1 MKFKHFHLDWTEKA
15 PAPGTFRSIFKY
27 GDPHSFKHPSDNWY
41 EMMKREFHL
50 SDADFL
56 KKQEEGHAPVIM
68 NRPTALT
75 PSQIEQLKSVVG
87 PENVAL
93 DDYSRVKFA
102 YGKTTE
108 EMLELRQGI
117 IREVADVVVHPRDK
131 HDVRKIVEYCNV
143 ERIPVTV
150 FSAGSSVN
158 FGCRPAK
165 GGVSLVVSTHMN
177 KLLEVSELNQT
188 ARVQPGMYGPTYE
201 EALNRAPELFK
212 TQHRYTCGHFPQ
224 SFEYSTVG
232 GWVVTLGSGQA
243 STYYGD
249 AYDIVF
255 SQEYVT
261 PVGTFKTLDF
271 PATATGPKINDIM
284 KGSEGA
290 FGILVEVTMKIF
302 RYMPENRARFSFM
315 YPTWEAAVN
324 ASREI
329 MQSEFGKP
337 AIYRI
342 SDQEETDRG
351 LKLYGMPGIVDAFLA
366 LRGFLPMQRCL
377 CLGNVEGDKD
387 YTRLVARK
395 IKRIAHRHGAISL
408 GSYAVRKWE
417 QTRYTE
423 PYMRDDLG
431 DYGILIDTLEAGVT
445 WGNLHRLHE
454 GVRAYIKGRPDTMCM
469 THASHFYPQGTN
481 LYFIFI
487 ARMTAPAEYRELQK
501 GIIDNI
507 QRFGGSL
514 SHHHGVGRMIG
525 PWMEMHLGKEQMAV
539 LRALKQHFDPHNI
552 MNPGGQLGL
561 DDNPRQGDD
570 EMEII
575 FHAR

>member
-1 MKFKHFHLDWTEKA
+1 MTSKKFRPDWTEKA
-15 PAPGTFRSIFKY
+15 PPAGTYRSIFKY
-27 GDPHSFKHPSDNWY
+27 GNPDSFKHPSDAWY
-41 EMMKREFHL
+41 EMIKRDFHL
-50 SDADFL
+50 SDREFASKAGEGLEQVSL
-56 KKQEEGHAPVIM
+56 KRPVS
-68 NRPTALT
+68 LK
-75 PSQIEQLKSVVG
+75 SQQIEFMQNIVG
-87 PENVAL
+87 KENVAL

-102 YGKTTE
+102 SGKTSE
-108 EMLELRQGI
+108 EMMELRKGI
-117 IREVADVVVHPRDK
+117 IREVADIVVHPRDK
-131 HDVRKIVEYCNV
+131 QDVQKIVAYCNS

-158 FGCRPAK
+158 FGCRPVK

-177 KLLEVSELNQT
+177 KLLEVNELNQT
-188 ARVQPGMYGPTYE
+188 ARVQPGMFGPAYE
-201 EALNRAPELFK
+201 DALNKAPENFGSRL
-212 TQHRYTCGHFPQ
+212 RYTCGHFPQ

-261 PVGTFKTLDF
+261 PAGTFKTLDY
-271 PATATGPKINDIM
+271 PATATGPKLNDIM
-284 KGSEGA
+284 KGSEGS

-302 RYMPENRARFSFM
+302 RYMPENRERFSFM

-342 SDQEETDRG
+342 SDPEETDRG
-351 LKLYGMPGIVDAFLA
+351 LKLYGMPDFVDKFLSMK
-366 LRGFLPMQRCL
+366 GFKPMQRCL
-377 CLGNVEGDKD
+377 SLGNVEGDRD
-387 YTRLVARK
+387 YTKLVARK
-395 IKRIAHRHGAISL
+395 IKAVARKHGAISL
-408 GSYAVRKWE
+408 SGYASRKWE
-417 QTRYTE
+417 HTRYTE
-423 PYMRDDLG
+423 PYMREDLG
-431 DYGILIDTLEAGVT
+431 DYDIVIDTLEAGVT
-445 WGNLHRLHE
+445 WDNLHRLHQ
-454 GVRAYIKGRPDTMCM
+454 GVRAYVKSRPDTMCM

-487 ARMTAPAEYRELQK
+487 AHMKDIEEFRKFQR
-501 GIIDNI
+501 GIIDSI
-507 QRFGGSL
+507 QKHGGSL

-525 PWMEMHLGKEQMAV
+525 PWMETHLGKEQMDV
-539 LRALKQHFDPHNI
+539 LRALKRHFDPQGI

-561 DDNPRQGDD
+561 D
-570 EMEII
+570 
-575 FHAR
+575 

>member
-1 MKFKHFHLDWTEKA
+1 MKSTKFRPDWTEK
-15 PAPGTFRSIFKY
+15 PPVPGTYRSIFKY
-27 GDPHSFKHPSDNWY
+27 GNPQHFKHPSDAWY
-41 EMMKREFHL
+41 RMIKQDFHL
-50 SDADFL
+50 SDADFTS
-56 KKQEEGHAPVIM
+56 KVKEGLEQVTI
-68 NRPTALT
+68 NRPINLQKQ
-75 PSQIEQLKSVVG
+75 QIEAIQNIVG
-87 PENVAL
+87 KENVSQ
-93 DDYSRVKFA
+93 DDYSRVKYA
-102 YGKTTE
+102 SGKTTE

-117 IREVADVVVHPRDK
+117 IHEVADVVVHPRDK
-131 HDVRKIVEYCNV
+131 HDVQKIVAYCDK
-143 ERIPVTV
+143 EKIPITV

-165 GGVSLVVSTHMN
+165 GGISLVVSTHMN
-177 KLLEVSELNQT
+177 KLLEVNELNQT
-188 ARVQPGMYGPTYE
+188 ARVQPGMFGPAYE
-201 EALNRAPELFK
+201 EALNKAPERFGTKL
-212 TQHRYTCGHFPQ
+212 RYTCGHFPQ

-232 GWVVTLGSGQA
+232 GWIVTLGSGQA

-261 PVGTFKTLDF
+261 PVGTFRTLDY

-284 KGSEGA
+284 KGSEGS

-342 SDQEETDRG
+342 SDPEETDRG
-351 LKLYGMPGIVDAFLA
+351 LKLYGMPAIADKILV
-366 LRGFLPMQRCL
+366 LRGFKPMQRCL

-387 YTRLVARK
+387 YTKLVARK
-395 IKRIAHRHGAISL
+395 IKAIARRHGAMSL
-408 GSYAVRKWE
+408 GSYAPHKWE
-417 QTRYTE
+417 HTRYTE
-423 PYMRDDLG
+423 PYMREDLG
-431 DYGILIDTLEAGVT
+431 DYGILIDTLEAAVT
-445 WGNLHRLHE
+445 WDNLHHLHE
-454 GVRAYIKGRPDTMCM
+454 GVRAYMKSRPKTMCL

-487 ARMTAPAEYRELQK
+487 AHMDDPGEYRKFQR

-507 QRFGGSL
+507 QKYGGSL

-525 PWMEMHLGKEQMAV
+525 PWLETHLGKEQMNV
-539 LRALKQHFDPHNI
+539 LRALKRHFDPNNI

-561 DDNPRQGDD
+561 D
-570 EMEII
+570 
-575 FHAR
+575 

>member
-1 MKFKHFHLDWTEKA
+1 MFG
-15 PAPGTFRSIFKY
+15 PA
-27 GDPHSFKHPSDNWY
+27 
-41 EMMKREFHL
+41 
-50 SDADFL
+50 
-56 KKQEEGHAPVIM
+56 
-68 NRPTALT
+68 
-75 PSQIEQLKSVVG
+75 
-87 PENVAL
+87 
-93 DDYSRVKFA
+93 
-102 YGKTTE
+102 
-108 EMLELRQGI
+108 
-117 IREVADVVVHPRDK
+117 
-131 HDVRKIVEYCNV
+131 
-143 ERIPVTV
+143 
-150 FSAGSSVN
+150 
-158 FGCRPAK
+158 
-165 GGVSLVVSTHMN
+165 
-177 KLLEVSELNQT
+177 
-188 ARVQPGMYGPTYE
+188 YE

-395 IKRIAHRHGAISL
+395 IKRIARRHGAISL

-423 PYMRDDLG
+423 PYMREDLG

-445 WGNLHRLHE
+445 WDNLHRLHE

-525 PWMEMHLGKEQMAV
+525 PWMETHLGKEQMAV

-561 DDNPRQGDD
+561 DDNPRQG
-570 EMEII
+570 
-575 FHAR
+575 